1 MKKFWQTFS
10 LLLFALVGTHC
21 ATNAQ
26 EQKTTGQN
34 GDSSQSSEVMTASN
48 FRKGGDNAINWEAK
62 LDNQYFIRNGNKKEI
77 YVYVELQGGENK
89 QDKARAPLNLSL
101 VVDRSGSMSGDKIK
115 YAKKA
120 MDFVIDQLGS
130 EDYLS
135 MVQYDGNVQVLQTS
149 EMVKNKQALHQ
160 KVSSVKEGGSTNLCG
175 GMQEGYVQVRSTK
188 KQGYINRVLLLSD
201 GNVTAGISD
210 PKQIA
215 KVAEGQFKEDGIAI
229 STFGVGADY
238 NENLM
243 TDISEAGGANY
254 YFIGSPD
261 QIPTIFA
268 KELQG
273 LLAVVGQSVKL
284 KVKFPTK
291 NLKCVKAYGYPFT
304 VFGDEVF
311 VDFNDVFAKEEK
323 GVLLKFEVIEPLKDD
338 ISFDCEMRYTD
349 VVSKKDHADNQK
361 LKLSVT
367 NDEKMFSANEDE
379 KVKENIVLFES
390 TEMFD
395 EALKEADKGNY
406 DKAKELS
413 GKTAKYLESNKSE
426 KFSPRFQQQQSNV
439 TKYDEDVKIMK
450 DRPAE
455 EKQMMQKSSKS
466 ANYDMKKKK

>member
-1 MKKFWQTFS
+1 MKKYWQSFY
-10 LLLFALVGTHC
+10 LLLFALLGTSC

-26 EQKTTGQN
+26 EQSRVGQN
-34 GDSSQSSEVMTASN
+34 LDSSQGSNAMAASN
-48 FRKGGDNAINWEAK
+48 FSPNQNKPVNWEAK
-62 LDNQYFIRNGNKKEI
+62 LDNKYFVPNGNKKEI

-101 VVDRSGSMSGDKIK
+101 VVDRSGSMSGDKLK
-115 YAKKA
+115 YAKQA

-135 MVQYDGNVQVLQTS
+135 MVQYNSDVQVLQTS
-149 EMVKNKQALHQ
+149 EMVQDKRALHQ
-160 KVSSVKEGGSTNLCG
+160 KVDKIRDGGSTNLCG

-210 PKQIA
+210 PKQIT
-215 KVAEGQFKEDGIAI
+215 KIAENQFKENGVAI
-229 STFGVGADY
+229 STFGVGSDY

-254 YFIGSPD
+254 YFIGTPD

-311 VDFNDVFAKEEK
+311 VDFNDVFSKEEK
-323 GVLLKFEVIEPLKDD
+323 GVLLKFEVIEPLTDD

-349 VVSKKDHADNQK
+349 VATKKDYSENQK
-361 LKLSVT
+361 LKLILT
-367 NDEKMFSANEDE
+367 RDEKMFSENVDS

-406 DKAKELS
+406 EKAKELS
-413 GKTAKYLESNKSE
+413 EKTAKYLESNKS
-426 KFSPRFQQQQSNV
+426 KDFSPRFEQQTSNV
-439 TKYDEDVKIMK
+439 LKYDKEVETMK
-450 DRPAE
+450 SRPVE
-455 EKQMMQKSSKS
+455 EQQMMQKSSKNL
-466 ANYDMKKKK
+466 NYEIKKKK